1 MNTYRID
8 LAFNTDRPISETE
21 LDTLRSQLLAQIEEP
36 VTADGDDVDYTTNL
50 IEENKNMCKEYNG
63 WSNRETWA
71 AKLHLD
77 NDEALNDYAWE
88 YARQWEEAR
97 EEKSVYELGE
107 TLRNWIEEDLL
118 TLENVA
124 GNRDLWMMLSDIG
137 SLYRV
142 NWQEIAQTY
151 AEELAQEEANA

>member
-1 MNTYRID
+1 MC
-8 LAFNTDRPISETE
+8 ET
-21 LDTLRSQLLAQIEEP
+21 
-36 VTADGDDVDYTTNL
+36 
-50 IEENKNMCKEYNG
+50 YNG

-77 NDEALNDYAWE
+77 NDQALNDYAWE
-88 YARQWEEAR
+88 YARQWEEAK

-107 TLRNWIEEDLL
+107 TLRYWVEEDLL
-118 TLENVA
+118 TLENIA
-124 GNRDLWMMLSDIG
+124 GNRDLWLMLTDIG

>member
-1 MNTYRID
+1 MC
-8 LAFNTDRPISETE
+8 
-21 LDTLRSQLLAQIEEP
+21 EEF
-36 VTADGDDVDYTTNL
+36 
-50 IEENKNMCKEYNG
+50 NG

-77 NDEALNDYAWE
+77 NDQALNDYAWE

-107 TLRNWIEEDLL
+107 TLRYWVEEDLL
-118 TLENVA
+118 TLENIA
-124 GNRDLWMMLSDIG
+124 GNRDLWLMLTDIG